1 MKIKISLVI
10 LLMTYQLISFSQLE
24 VITLK
29 DFNEVE
35 YEIPGDCEWNWEAEF
50 ADVWKVT
57 GLTHNKIYT
66 MIFSMPTI
74 FDELVYASRYYYNWT
89 VLNDDYPN
97 SQTWKWIGPNN
108 GIDYFHLECY
118 EHYSEVELNAVEVYS
133 LGLILLDPYQNTWDA
148 ASFKIV
154 TSMEI
159 SGPSL
164 DCNNPV
170 QYSLLNLATGG
181 SSSWTIKQN
190 GITKASGN
198 GTTATANNISTGNF
212 EVKFAVS
219 FQCGLNTI
227 YFAENNW
234 FGVPIPTIDGYQYP
248 ECGDRYWYFLDPED
262 RWGTYYW
269 NVTYGLTIIGSRIGT
284 KALIQADEEGNHGI
298 YCDVTNSCGTGYGG
312 LMVIVDCYGF
322 KISPNPADDYVE
334 ISLDENKIDLNNI
347 NEYEIRI
354 YNNQQILVNQTKTTK
369 PSVKINTSKLP
380 DGLYIINLLYNDKTS
395 SEQVIIEH

>member
-1 MKIKISLVI
+1 MKTKISLVI
-10 LLMTYQLISFSQLE
+10 LLMTYQLMSFSQE

-29 DFNEVE
+29 FFNEVE
-35 YEIPGDCEWNWEAEF
+35 YEIPGDCEPKWEAEF

-57 GLTHNKIYT
+57 GLDHNQEYT
-66 MIFSMPTI
+66 ITFTIPTI
-74 FDELVYASRYYYNWT
+74 FDELIYVSRYYYNWV

-97 SQTWKWIGPNN
+97 SQHWKWIGPDN

-118 EHYSEVELNAVEVYS
+118 VDYSEVELNAEEVYS
-133 LGLILLDPYQNTWDA
+133 LGLIRLFPYHSTIDDA
-148 ASFKIV
+148 TVKIV

-212 EVKFAVS
+212 EVKFAIS
-219 FQCGLNTI
+219 FPCGLNTI
-227 YFAENNW
+227 YRTENNW
-234 FGVPIPTIDGYQYP
+234 FGVPIPTITGEQYP
-248 ECGDRYWYFLDPED
+248 ECGDINWYFLDPD
-262 RWGTYYW
+262 DKWGSYYW
-269 NVTYGLTIIGSRIGT
+269 NVTYGLTIIGSRNGY
-284 KALIQADEEGNHGI
+284 KAKIRADEEGIHAV
-298 YCDVTNSCGTGYGG
+298 YCDVTNSCGTGYGN

-322 KISPNPADDYVE
+322 KISPNPADDHVE

-369 PSVKINTSKLP
+369 PINTINFP
-380 DGLYIINLLYNDKTS
+380 DGLYIVNLIYEGKMS
-395 SEQVIIEH
+395 SMNFVIEH